1 MNPRAP
7 GSLTRVRT
15 LALVEFLTADGVM
28 QGLGSPDED
37 TSGGFTHGGW
47 GAEFSPAM
55 GQVVDPS
62 GLADTSAY
70 LFGRRTYEK
79 MAAFWPFQGEGNPI
93 AAHMNATPKFVVSG
107 TLATVNWPGTTILS
121 GDLHDEVRGLKAH
134 GEGGITVLGSGV
146 LSRALLAAGLVDEL
160 RLFIHPL
167 LMGTGTRLFGS
178 LPDPRRLTLR
188 SIGRTDLGTVA
199 LTYAIEEPSAPDR

>member
-1 MNPRAP
+1 MNPGARC
-7 GSLTRVRT
+7 SLTRMRT
-15 LALVEFLTADGVM
+15 LALVEFLTVDGVM

-47 GAEFSPAM
+47 GAEFGPAM

-62 GLADTSAY
+62 GLAGTSAY
-70 LFGRRTYEK
+70 LFGRRTFEK
-79 MAAFWPFQGEGNPI
+79 MAAFWPFQGDDNPI
-93 AAHMNATPKFVVSG
+93 AAHLNSTPKFVLSS
-107 TLATVNWPGTTILS
+107 TLTTVDWAGTTILT
-121 GDLHDEVRGLKAH
+121 GDLDDEVRALKAD
-134 GEGGITVLGSGV
+134 GPGSITVLGSGV
-146 LSRALLAAGLVDEL
+146 LSRALLSAGLVDEL

-188 SIGRTDLGTVA
+188 SVGQTDLGTVA
-199 LTYAIEEPSAPDR
+199 LTYAIE